1 MSQRVRDDKH
11 AEVTLESIGQAGEKC
26 PFEFNFDPKTFKPG
40 DLVSYRIPERFGE
53 MPFVGTI
60 LAVFEDHVEISP
72 NDTSDPDR
80 RMRGTRESRPVV
92 SAAAA
97 LD

>member
-1 MSQRVRDDKH
+1 
-11 AEVTLESIGQAGEKC
+11 
-26 PFEFNFDPKTFKPG
+26 
-40 DLVSYRIPERFGE
+40 

-60 LAVFEDHVEISP
+60 LAVFEGHVEISP
-72 NDTSDPDR
+72 NDPSDPDR
-80 RMRGTRESRPVV
+80 RMHGTRESRPVV